1 MKKHWGDWN
10 GGENDFEL
18 NYGKAMEKLWLRC
31 ETTSDGQAMEKSR
44 DCDEEVG

>member
-18 NYGKAMEKLWLRC
+18 NYGKAMEK
-31 ETTSDGQAMEKSR
+31 SR